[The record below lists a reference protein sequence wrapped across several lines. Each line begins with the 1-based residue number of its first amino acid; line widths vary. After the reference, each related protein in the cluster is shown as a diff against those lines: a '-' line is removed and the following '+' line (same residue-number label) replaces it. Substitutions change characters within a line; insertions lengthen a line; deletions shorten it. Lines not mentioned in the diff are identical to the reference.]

1 MLGLREADE
10 PISELRADP
19 NHPSQVAVWSAVH
32 QYFDGRIQSMP
43 QQMPGRTP
51 DLSGPASAVMKA
63 VLKEVGA
70 GVCSWQPWAAYED
83 YMKSLGLSG
92 NNDMQSRAEGAAGGH
107 THEARF
113 EAAHRLIHNHEM
125 VVRDICNPSTE
136 TNIEGKPLT
145 QLELQRVPPSER
157 KYVDQCLR
165 EVTPLECGLIF
176 RRCRRSAS
184 TLRMQSRRRRATRP
198 PLRPHPGEPAADA
211 RTPAR
216 FQPSGRRGDQGGPPR
231 D

>member
-1 MLGLREADE
+1 MAAFDHDARWEAASKLIRNRENVLNDVSNPSPMTQHELQRVTLHEKHYADEALREVARRMLGLREADE

-63 VLKEVGA
+63 VLKVGA

-83 YMKSLGLSG
+83 YMKSLDPSG

-136 TNIEGKPLT
+136 KNIEGKPL
-145 QLELQRVPPSER
+145 
-157 KYVDQCLR
+157 Y
-165 EVTPLECGLIF
+165 
-176 RRCRRSAS
+176 
-184 TLRMQSRRRRATRP
+184 
-198 PLRPHPGEPAADA
+198 
-211 RTPAR
+211 PAR
-216 FQPSGRRGDQGGPPR
+216 AQARPAVRA
-231 D
+231 